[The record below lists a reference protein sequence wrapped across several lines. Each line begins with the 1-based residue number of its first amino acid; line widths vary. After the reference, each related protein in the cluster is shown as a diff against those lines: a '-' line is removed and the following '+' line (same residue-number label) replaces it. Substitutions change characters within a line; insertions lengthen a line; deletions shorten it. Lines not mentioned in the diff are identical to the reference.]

1 MTYPNAPN
9 PYASPIAPPPAPA
22 KEVVGGTGQTAMQY
36 MRAYHFIF
44 ENPNW
49 TTTVAYIGLCTLA
62 AIIPG
67 VSILLQLLF
76 LGYQFETI
84 ELLLRTRG
92 TQYPDFSFGR
102 IGDYLGRGIWPFLLN
117 LIVSVVLV
125 PIIYIAVIIMIV
137 VVALLAHAAGDQA
150 GPVIA
155 VIGGIFGFAIFLGL
169 MLSIMML
176 VAPMLLRCGLAQ
188 DFGAAFQFSW
198 ISDFVRKMYRE
209 MVLAGLFMMGTA
221 LPLALAGILACGI
234 GICVVTPIILLA
246 QTHLLYQLYG
256 IYLTRGG
263 QPVPMKVAAMPMMPP
278 GYAPPR

>member
-1 MTYPNAPN
+1 MSNANVPN
-9 PYASPIAPPPAPA
+9 PYASPIAPPQYPA
-22 KEVVGGTGQTAMQY
+22 KEIVGGTGQTAMEY

-76 LGYQFETI
+76 LGYQFETV
-84 ELLLRTRG
+84 ETLLRTRG

-102 IGDYLGRGIWPFLLN
+102 IGDYLGRGIWPFLIS
-117 LIVSVVLV
+117 LIVGFVLA
-125 PIIYIAVIIMIV
+125 PIMYVAVIILV
-137 VVALLAHAAGDQA
+137 VIVALLASAAGDQA
-150 GPVIA
+150 GPVVAI
-155 VIGGIFGFAIFLGL
+155 IGGIIGFAIFLAL
-169 MLSIMML
+169 MLAIMML
-176 VAPMLLRCGLAQ
+176 TMPMLLRSGLAQ

-209 MVLAGLFMMGTA
+209 MVLAGLFMIGTA
-221 LPLALAGILACGI
+221 LPLALLGLLACGI
-234 GICVVTPIILLA
+234 GICVVMPIILLA
-246 QTHLLYQLYG
+246 QTHLMYQLYG

-263 QPVPMKVAAMPMMPP
+263 QPVPMKIAAMPMMPP